1 VPDWLAFDLV
11 VRSDLAL
18 PGAMP
23 AAEGATADVV
33 VVRGAVA
40 PLEGTRYG
48 VTEGAVTI
56 DLPPFARFRCS
67 AGEIVV
73 DEGDDPDLALRL
85 VANALPATVWLRGDP
100 VLHAACFVPEEGAGG
115 VAVCGASGSGKST
128 VLAAML
134 ARGASVV
141 ADDMIRVRMV
151 DDAPVA
157 SGLPALYWRKV
168 AADAAQRS
176 AWPVATERIL
186 PRAPLAAIFIL
197 APPSDGPAFR
207 RLRARAAMTAVLE
220 QRHRAAIP
228 RLLGAEAAMLGRIGR
243 LAKLPLYA
251 WHRAPAVPI
260 LSGGEAEFLIRAAR
274 EIKGAQVDD

>member
-134 ARGASVV
+134 ARGASMVS
-141 ADDMIRVRMV
+141 DDMIRVRMV
-151 DDAPVA
+151 DGDPVA
-157 SGLPALYWRKV
+157 VGLPALYWRKA

-176 AWPVATERIL
+176 AWPVAAERIL
-186 PRAPLAAIFIL
+186 PAAPLAAILIL
-197 APPSDGPAFR
+197 TPPADGPVFR
-207 RLRARAAMTAVLE
+207 RLQGAAAMATVLA

-228 RLLGAEAAMLGRIGR
+228 TLLGAEAGMVGRIGR
-243 LAKLPLYA
+243 LANLPVYA

-260 LSGGEAEFLIRAAR
+260 VTDEEAEFLIRASV
-274 EIKGAQVDD
+274 EIKGAGVDD